1 MQKKYR
7 VNISKLAV
15 MLSLLVAFVACSKK
29 AVKDVP
35 LAKVTLGTFILEIN
49 EEGEVDA
56 VRSINISSPSISWR
70 YGNMKMTQII
80 KDGTE
85 VKAGDTLIVFDPSE
99 VKKGV
104 SAAEGRLGMNRAQ
117 LQKLVAQQQSDLEEL
132 KSDYEV
138 NRINQ
143 EISKIRL
150 ESAGYEANVKK
161 KEIELN
167 LEKANIA
174 LARAKEQIDNRVKIQ
189 KEELKQQNLSIN
201 QDVVELAEANETLQ
215 KLYLISP
222 SKGIAVI
229 NRSWS
234 TGNKYQVG
242 DQCWPGSPLIQLP
255 DLSTL
260 KAIVKINE
268 VDISKI
274 TKGLKVEI
282 RPDAFSENMF
292 NGEVSSVANLATNKD
307 NKSKVKVFPVEI
319 QINGSNKK
327 LLPGLTVG
335 CRIIVGTIKN
345 TLSVPL
351 VAVHSEGST
360 DYVFKK
366 TVKGF
371 EKTLVK
377 TGASNSDYI
386 VIAKGLEVDDKVAM
400 ADPFKD
406 DEKKT
411 TTQQVK

>member
-167 LEKANIA
+167 LQFFTPI
-174 LARAKEQIDNRVKIQ
+174 
-189 KEELKQQNLSIN
+189 
-201 QDVVELAEANETLQ
+201 
-215 KLYLISP
+215 
-222 SKGIAVI
+222 
-229 NRSWS
+229 
-234 TGNKYQVG
+234 
-242 DQCWPGSPLIQLP
+242 
-255 DLSTL
+255 
-260 KAIVKINE
+260 
-268 VDISKI
+268 
-274 TKGLKVEI
+274 
-282 RPDAFSENMF
+282 
-292 NGEVSSVANLATNKD
+292 
-307 NKSKVKVFPVEI
+307 
-319 QINGSNKK
+319 
-327 LLPGLTVG
+327 
-335 CRIIVGTIKN
+335 
-345 TLSVPL
+345 
-351 VAVHSEGST
+351 
-360 DYVFKK
+360 
-366 TVKGF
+366 
-371 EKTLVK
+371 
-377 TGASNSDYI
+377 
-386 VIAKGLEVDDKVAM
+386 
-400 ADPFKD
+400 
-406 DEKKT
+406 
-411 TTQQVK
+411 